1 MANKSL
7 LGVSLFLHG
16 GLAVAIGYIEHKES
30 RAATAIEI
38 AETQKKKEPEKKPPT
53 TEVKPEPP
61 EESKKLARRQVAAAE
76 PKPAEAPPPEQA
88 QAPIDALPD
97 FGLELSGGN
106 GTGIALPAGGTT
118 RRAAP
123 AVARALGPAVKKP
136 LAAAGPAL
144 GSGDCDE
151 PAKKPKPLNVP
162 QPAYSDRAREA
173 GVEGKVR
180 VELTV
185 DETGTVV
192 SVRVLA
198 GLGYGLDEAAVAA
211 AKRATF
217 EPALRC
223 GKATRATFT
232 ISMRF
237 SSS

>member
-1 MANKSL
+1 VANKSL
-7 LGVSLFLHG
+7 LGLSLLAHG

-38 AETQKKKEPEKKPPT
+38 AETKQKEPEKKPT
-53 TEVKPEPP
+53 TEVKPEQPP
-61 EESKKLARRQVAAAE
+61 ETKKLARRQVAAAA
-76 PKPAEAPPPEQA
+76 PKPAEAPPPPT

-97 FGLELSGGN
+97 FGLELSGGT
-106 GTGIALPAGGTT
+106 GTGLALPAGGSA
-118 RRAAP
+118 RGAVP

-136 LAAAGPAL
+136 LALAGPAL
-144 GSGDCDE
+144 GGDCDE

-162 QPAYSDRAREA
+162 QPAYTDRAREA

-185 DETGTVV
+185 DEAGSVV
-192 SVRVLA
+192 SVRVLS
-198 GLGYGLDEAAVAA
+198 GLGYGLDEAAVTAA
-211 AKRATF
+211 QRATF